1 MKGKVLQCAAHM
13 TGIAWQKRLHRK
25 YFKNQA
31 TYKRFYKLLVQITRS
46 SSVALS
52 NVLQRKLVEWLHS
65 NGERVAGEWV
75 RDYWTGERGKY
86 TKAHAGVCVPNN
98 NNGVEGRWGS
108 MKPFVAGTSGATGS
122 LSLCTVL
129 PWTLRFINEVSKEQA
144 S

>member
-31 TYKRFYKLLVQITRS
+31 AYKRFYKLLVQITRS

-75 RDYWTGERGKY
+75 RDYWTGERVNY
-86 TKAHAGVCVPNN
+86 TKAHAAGVGVLNN
-98 NNGVEGRWGS
+98 NS
-108 MKPFVAGTSGATGS
+108 CTGS
-122 LSLCTVL
+122 RGAGV
-129 PWTLRFINEVSKEQA
+129 A
-144 S
+144 